1 MILLPQLLH
10 KNAIWNSSFYQWP
23 ACTCVNYIFYFKN
36 LCCHECLSRYVRSC
50 PLIAGH
56 YLKSAV
62 FLIDARGLTEAIN
75 NTGRVYEE
83 IGNMHGDQV
92 SSVLVCRGGRC

>member
-1 MILLPQLLH
+1 M
-10 KNAIWNSSFYQWP
+10 Y
-23 ACTCVNYIFYFKN
+23 VNNIFFFKN
-36 LCCHECLSRYVRSC
+36 LCCHECLSGHVRLC

-62 FLIDARGLTEAIN
+62 FLTDAHSLTEAIN